1 MVSLT
6 YNLLDINISL
16 ISFGKNFTFPCNSSD
31 IYFKNLL
38 GIVIFSEMKITVQ
51 NQWFCSSAENMKL
64 ADNTNKLF
72 LLQYKQIVSAPSCRI
87 SILECS
93 LWGK

>member
-72 LLQYKQIVSAPSCRI
+72 LLLPAGYPFWNVVYGENKAV
-87 SILECS
+87 
-93 LWGK
+93 KK